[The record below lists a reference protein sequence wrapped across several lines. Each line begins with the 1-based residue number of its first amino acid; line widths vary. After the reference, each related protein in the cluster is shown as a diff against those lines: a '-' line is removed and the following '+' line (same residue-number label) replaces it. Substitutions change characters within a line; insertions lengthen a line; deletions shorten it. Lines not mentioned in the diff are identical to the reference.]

1 MSITKCHLG
10 KGEINMF
17 KLGIIEE
24 SISDRSVLENLKPYL
39 CFQRIEN
46 VPEDECPIWHTNEY
60 HIDDIDVESICE
72 ILKNCVLT
80 TWYIH
85 AFNRK
90 SLYVILKGKYF
101 KISRHRNKSWDE
113 MIEYGVTKANVE
125 GTFLESI
132 PLHI

>member
-1 MSITKCHLG
+1 
-10 KGEINMF
+10 MF

-24 SISDRSVLENLKPYL
+24 SVSDRTVLEKLKPY
-39 CFQRIEN
+39 FFSQRIEN

-60 HIDDIDVESICE
+60 HIDDNDIIIVCE
-72 ILKNCVLT
+72 MLKDCVLP

-90 SLYVILKGKYF
+90 ILYVILQGKYF
-101 KISRHRNKSWDE
+101 KISRHRNKSWED
-113 MIEYGVTKANVE
+113 MIEYGVNKANVE
-125 GTFLESI
+125 RKYLENI